1 MRVLLGMDQVV
12 NIEKTSGNRQAGF
25 HIAVKAYMSQLRWTL
40 LQAVLFLMFLVF
52 MLTAAW
58 YANAI

>member
-1 MRVLLGMDQVV
+1 MDQVV